1 MFSFNSNNLNAQEDS
16 TELYNLKKNG
26 SMYRGLP
33 VLMSIKSID
42 FGSSESEFEASVS
55 STILAWA
62 SKKSP
67 SGSWVSSYVSS
78 ANGVISICNAI
89 VGKSKVLYLS
99 IVFLHEK
106 DYGFTQS
113 NISIHPC

>member
-1 MFSFNSNNLNAQEDS
+1 M
-16 TELYNLKKNG
+16 G
-26 SMYRGLP
+26 S
-33 VLMSIKSID
+33 VD
-42 FGSSESEFEASVS
+42 FDSSESEFGASVS

-62 SKKSP
+62 SEKSP
-67 SGSWVSSYVSS
+67 SGSWVSSYVTS
-78 ANGVISICNAI
+78 ANGVISICNTI